1 MKNQDY
7 QYLPWFVLLIMV
19 SLFIPKGLLF
29 GQDSLKVLHKGR
41 HHVLP
46 FVDKNGDG
54 YNDNAP
60 DDDGDGIPNG
70 LDPDWQKQQ
79 HAKKKG
85 KKTRFID
92 LDGDGIND
100 LLFSEEKHGF
110 TDQGKQSIG
119 KGRRK
124 GKLSGMGLEDGGKG
138 RSKKQGPRGK

>member
-1 MKNQDY
+1 MKNHGY
-7 QYLPWFVLLIMV
+7 KYLQWFVVLLMV
-19 SLFIPKGLLF
+19 SLFIPQGRIF
-29 GQDSLKVLHKGR
+29 GQDSLKVEHKHRR
-41 HHVLP
+41 HALP

-85 KKTRFID
+85 KKQRFID

-100 LLFSEEKHGF
+100 LLFSGEEHRFMKGM
-110 TDQGKQSIG
+110 G
-119 KGRRK
+119 KGRGK
-124 GKLSGMGLEDGGKG
+124 GKSFGMGKEGQGKG
-138 RSKKQGPRGK
+138 AQRKHGSHGK